1 MSDTTQDTIHEV
13 GLDALRR
20 VWHEITLNT
29 RAPSI
34 ITNRV
39 RNRIDDAVWLGVVAR
54 TIENLHC
61 EESI

>member
-1 MSDTTQDTIHEV
+1 MSDTTRGTIHEV
-13 GLDALRR
+13 GLDTLRR

-39 RNRIDDAVWLGVVAR
+39 RNRIDDAVWLGVVDL
-54 TIENLHC
+54 TLENLPG
-61 EESI
+61 ERPM

>member
-1 MSDTTQDTIHEV
+1 MSDTTQGTIHDV
-13 GLDALRR
+13 CAGTLRR

-39 RNRIDDAVWLGVVAR
+39 KNRIDDAVWLGVVDL
-54 TIENLHC
+54 TLENLPS
-61 EESI
+61 ERPM